1 MTDTDNITAC
11 RLQPKMLANPDINK
25 LDVGLPWQN
34 CSSPMTFPDLP
45 PGQYGFTLRA
55 TDAAG
60 NMAQS
65 K

>member
-1 MTDTDNITAC
+1 MMNVR
-11 RLQPKMLANPDINK
+11 RLQPEMLVDPDVSK

-34 CSSPMTFPDLP
+34 CSSPMAFPDLP

-55 TDAAG
+55 TDYAG